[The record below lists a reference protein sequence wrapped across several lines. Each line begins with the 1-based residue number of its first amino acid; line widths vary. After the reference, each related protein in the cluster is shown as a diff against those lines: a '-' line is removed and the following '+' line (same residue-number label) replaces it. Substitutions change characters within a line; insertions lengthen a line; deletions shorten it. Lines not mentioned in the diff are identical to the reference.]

1 MRDFLYD
8 LKRTLTGKFTIIMIV
23 LVILLS
29 IGMAYVTVTVSQS
42 PSSAPPSAVSHV
54 LPDIYPVKGGYKI
67 VDYAVNG
74 YGQPVPHLAVSS
86 YVFSFN
92 GSSSSKTVLAR
103 LNGTTDSSGF
113 VSFSYNTD
121 MREVNYSYS
130 AYYQYGSVTVNSTAF
145 FETYHSNGKNA
156 TFFSSG
162 FYHSN
167 GGGSISNISLLP
179 DYLYVIPVSS
189 TTSKEPTNFLIYYA
203 GPNSTAVPTMKVY
216 FNYTNYISIS
226 AETNSNMTYLKTI
239 TGRNATIVT
248 VPLNSSANNKD
259 INVGVFASNDSAMGM
274 GFIPY
279 SVINSALVIT
289 ELLQL
294 PYEFLIPILGIFS
307 AYFYYSKDKASG
319 VLESIIVRPVT
330 KGRLFASRFTAGVIS
345 FFVALIIS
353 LGFVDLVVLHYTGS
367 ALSSGSFFSILL
379 SYFATAIAYSGIIYL
394 ISQFV
399 KSQGAIIGIG
409 IGLFFLLAIFWGDI
423 AFLLPFVLHVN
434 LSVPGAYSI
443 VIALSSISPSF
454 IPTMNTYL
462 MNGLYTGDGV
472 SLGSLLFVGIAW
484 AIIPAVASF
493 LLARSR
499 D

>member
-29 IGMAYVTVTVSQS
+29 VAVAFGTIAPSTS
-42 PSSAPPSAVSHV
+42 SSAPPSAVSHV
-54 LPDIYPVKGGYKI
+54 LPDIYPVSGGYKI

-74 YGQPVPHLAVSS
+74 YGKPVPNIAISS
-86 YVFSFN
+86 YVYNYS
-92 GSSSSKTVLAR
+92 GSSSSQNVLAR
-103 LNGTTDSSGF
+103 FNGTTDGSGF
-113 VSFSYNTD
+113 VSFLYQTNMSS
-121 MREVNYSYS
+121 VNYSYN
-130 AYYQYGSVTVNSTAF
+130 ADYQYGSVTANSSAIF
-145 FETYHSNGKNA
+145 QNFSENGKNV
-156 TFFSSG
+156 TNFFPGVSLT
-162 FYHSN
+162 N
-167 GGGSISNISLLP
+167 GGTTSNSSLLP
-179 DYLYVIPVSS
+179 NYLYVIPVSS
-189 TTSKEPTNFLIYYA
+189 TTSTEPRNFLIYYA
-203 GPNSTAVPTMKVY
+203 GPNSTKAPAMKVY
-216 FNYTNYISIS
+216 YNYTDSFSNF
-226 AETNSNMTYLKTI
+226 AESPSNMTYLETI
-239 TGRNATIVT
+239 SGKNASIVT
-248 VPLNSSANNKD
+248 IPLNSSGIDKQ
-259 INVGVFASNDSAMGM
+259 INVGVFASSDSFMGV
-274 GFIPY
+274 GTTYY
-279 SVINSALVIT
+279 SVTNSNFIVT

-353 LGFVDLVVLHYTGS
+353 LGFVDLIVFHYTGS
-367 ALSSGSFFSILL
+367 ALSSGTFFSILL
-379 SYFATAIAYSGIIYL
+379 SYLATAVAYSGIIYL

-423 AFLLPFVLHVN
+423 ALLLPFVLHVN
-434 LSVPGAYSI
+434 LAVPGAYRI

-454 IPTMNTYL
+454 IPTMNNYL
-462 MNGLYTGDGV
+462 MTGLYTGDGV
-472 SLGSLLFVGIAW
+472 SLVVLLFVGLVW

-493 LLARSR
+493 FLARSR

>member
-29 IGMAYVTVTVSQS
+29 IATAYATVTVSQG

-74 YGQPVPHLAVSS
+74 YGKPVPHLAISS
-86 YVFSFN
+86 YVFSFS
-92 GSSSSKTVLAR
+92 GSPSSKTVLAR

-113 VSFSYNTD
+113 VSFSYNTK
-121 MREVNYSYS
+121 MRDVNYSYS
-130 AYYQYGSVTVNSTAF
+130 AYYQYGSVTVISTAF
-145 FETYHSNGKNA
+145 FETYTSNGKNA
-156 TFFSSG
+156 TFFSPG

-167 GGGSISNISLLP
+167 GGSISNISLLP

-239 TGRNATIVT
+239 SGRNATIVT
-248 VPLNSSANNKD
+248 VPLNSSASNKN
-259 INVGVFASNDSAMGM
+259 INVGVFASNDSAMSI

-279 SVINSALVIT
+279 SVINSAIVIT

-353 LGFVDLVVLHYTGS
+353 LGFIDLVVFHYTGS
-367 ALSSGSFFSILL
+367 ALSSGTFFSILL
-379 SYFATAIAYSGIIYL
+379 SYLATAIAYSGIIYL

-409 IGLFFLLAIFWGDI
+409 IGLFFLFGLFWQSI
-423 AFLLPFVLHVN
+423 ANLLPLVLNIN
-434 LSVPGAYSI
+434 LAAPGAYTI

-454 IPTMNTYL
+454 IPTMNNYL
-462 MNGLYTGDGV
+462 MVGAFTSDGV
-472 SLGSLLFVGIAW
+472 SLGTLLLVGLMW

-493 LLARSR
+493 LLARSK